1 VKTPSPGREL
11 RPLNMIIFLLGLI
24 WILGVLFRLQD
35 PETADT
41 S

>member
-1 VKTPSPGREL
+1 VKAPSPALGL
-11 RPLNMIIFLLGLI
+11 RPVNMIISLLGLI